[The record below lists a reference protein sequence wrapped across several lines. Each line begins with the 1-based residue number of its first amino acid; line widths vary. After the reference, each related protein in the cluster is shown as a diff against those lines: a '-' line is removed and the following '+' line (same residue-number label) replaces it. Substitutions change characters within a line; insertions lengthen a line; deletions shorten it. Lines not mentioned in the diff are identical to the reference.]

1 MLETAGYWTWKAYEI
16 AEGFRGLATRKDP
29 GFFMV
34 RCQER
39 EVALGRL
46 VKRWVQLVRG
56 EEY

>member
-1 MLETAGYWTWKAYEI
+1 METAGSRTWKAYEI

-29 GFFMV
+29 GFFV
-34 RCQER
+34 GWRQGQ
-39 EVALGRL
+39 EVALDRL

>member
-1 MLETAGYWTWKAYEI
+1 METAGSWTWKAYEI

-29 GFFMV
+29 GFFV
-34 RCQER
+34 GRRQGQ
-39 EVALGRL
+39 EVALDQL